1 MYTNFCKNLIF
12 IFVLVIGIN
21 VSGALPGN
29 ISVLVEKSAP
39 AVVNITAK
47 NVSQNQSY
55 GLGGLLF
62 LMKCLKGLEF
72 PDSLGICHNKREKLY
87 PMAQDLF

>member
-55 GLGGLLF
+55 GLGGLY
-62 LMKCLKGLEF
+62 
-72 PDSLGICHNKREKLY
+72 S
-87 PMAQDLF
+87 